1 MICSSIF
8 MQLYIC
14 HINRYSLAVEF
25 QAAPTRHEID
35 YKDPMMDSNSIIC
48 TDSEGQ
54 SETLDGYY
62 TTSHNGLHSDAYG
75 DTVPVYNSPL
85 THPLMLHKFKDRLR
99 LVAKQLLQYK
109 HMYPLSKEMQQLAED
124 LL

>member
-1 MICSSIF
+1 M
-8 MQLYIC
+8 
-14 HINRYSLAVEF
+14 EF
-25 QAAPTRHEID
+25 QAAPTRHEANQM
-35 YKDPMMDSNSIIC
+35 DPNIDSNSILS
-48 TDSEGQ
+48 TNSEGQ

-62 TTSHNGLHSDAYG
+62 TNSHYGLHSDAYG

>member
-1 MICSSIF
+1 MEDMNPNIG
-8 MQLYIC
+8 
-14 HINRYSLAVEF
+14 
-25 QAAPTRHEID
+25 
-35 YKDPMMDSNSIIC
+35 SNSIIG
-48 TDSEGQ
+48 TTSEGNI
-54 SETLDGYY
+54 SDVFDAFF
-62 TTSHNGLHSDAYG
+62 TTSHYGLHSDAYG

-85 THPLMLHKFKDRLR
+85 THPLLLHKFQDRLK